1 MEDQHMKDS
10 SITAS
15 FGESVAFNDIAKW
28 NNIPVKK
35 GGSSV
40 LLKW

>member
-1 MEDQHMKDS
+1 MEDQHAKDS
-10 SITAS
+10 SIAAS
-15 FGESVAFNDIAKW
+15 LGESVAFNDIAKW
-28 NNIPVKK
+28 NKILVKK

>member
-1 MEDQHMKDS
+1 MEDQHTKDS
-10 SITAS
+10 SIVAS
-15 FGESVAFNDIAKW
+15 FGESVSFNDIAKW
-28 NNIPVKK
+28 NEILVKK